1 MSKLIRDDETGAL
14 INTDDAAYE
23 NYVSSRARRKK
34 EREDRLKDR
43 KDLDNLKDEISEI
56 KSLLKVLID
65 KQQT

>member
-1 MSKLIRDDETGAL
+1 MSKLIRDDATGAL
-14 INTDDAAYE
+14 INTDDVAYE
-23 NYVSSRARRKK
+23 NYVSNRDRRKK

>member
-23 NYVSSRARRKK
+23 NYVSNRARRKK
-34 EREDRLKDR
+34 EREDRLNDR

>member
-14 INTDDAAYE
+14 INTDDSAYE
-23 NYVSSRARRKK
+23 NYVSNRARRKK

-43 KDLDNLKDEISEI
+43 KDLDSLKDEISEI

>member
-23 NYVSSRARRKK
+23 NYVSNRARRKK

-43 KDLDNLKDEISEI
+43 KDLDNLKSEISEI

>member
-1 MSKLIRDDETGAL
+1 MSKLIRDDDTGAL
-14 INTDDAAYE
+14 INTDDSAYE
-23 NYVSSRARRKK
+23 NYVNNRARRKK
-34 EREDRLKDR
+34 EREDRQKDR